1 MGKNTRV
8 LIMVQAAIFAAVAM
22 VLSMLPTTIGTSL
35 TISLGMVPLTIISLR
50 AGTKAGLLAGLIWG
64 LLHFVTGNV
73 MILGA
78 LQGFIEYIIAF
89 IFAGFA
95 GIIAERF
102 HSSVKRKSFYLI
114 LSVFIGTFARF
125 FWHFIAG
132 VVYWGEYAPEG
143 WSPLYFSFVM
153 NGASA
158 LLTVGVSAIVLVIL
172 YAVAPVIFKDESI
185 VDSSI

>member
-8 LIMVQAAIFAAVAM
+8 LVMVQAAIFAAVAM

-35 TISLGMVPLTIISLR
+35 TISLGMVPLTITSLR

-78 LQGFIEYIIAF
+78 LQAFIEYIIAF
-89 IFAGFA
+89 VFAGFA
-95 GIIAERF
+95 GLIADKF
-102 HSSVKRKSFYLI
+102 HSSSKRKPLYLI
-114 LSVFIGTFARF
+114 LSVLIGTFARF

-158 LLTVGVSAIVLVIL
+158 LLTAIISALVLVII
-172 YAVAPVIFKDESI
+172 YAVAPIIFKEDTIKPSNI
-185 VDSSI
+185 